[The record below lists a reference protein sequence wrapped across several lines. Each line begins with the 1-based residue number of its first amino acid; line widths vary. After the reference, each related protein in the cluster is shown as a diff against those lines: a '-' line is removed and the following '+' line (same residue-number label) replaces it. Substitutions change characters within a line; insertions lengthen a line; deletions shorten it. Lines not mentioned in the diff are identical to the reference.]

1 MTSIF
6 AKIGEALRPAPEEP
20 PAPARRRQ
28 KTSGNNLLTRLLG
41 YVAGVCNAADGS
53 GSQQADALLDGLQ
66 PGGVLTRRSYAKGKL
81 SNLAKEALR
90 FKEKQEE
97 QNGHLAFWRV
107 SFIHSKFGDLPRAEL
122 KARQMEL
129 RAALQ
134 EHRRHPEGIS
144 RSSGLQPDDLDCR
157 PERSGAGEKQL
168 CRQSRVY
175 ACERKRAKY
184 ARQRICEELDNEV
197 WNWFV
202 DRLATNKTR
211 IWTSQII
218 LVAQKY
224 ADTVKD
230 DWRQRCDAGQADPR
244 RPPKLPKID
253 AGWVR
258 RWRYRFNVTYRT
270 VNLRYKIPRKTF
282 LSRLQVFWSNC
293 IIMRK
298 LFEMMFPGEKLEFI
312 GFDQK
317 PLWFNA
323 ISCEKTYAKKGA
335 KKVSVAENVSA
346 SRARFTAFTQCRSWM
361 TDTVPGIGVLFR
373 IGDAACSLR
382 NLRASLQQ
390 GANTLIQGA
399 PKGSYRLNQVLEF
412 LRWAVPPKDELG
424 KLTCVVLDWFAPHLD
439 HAVDDMIHGL
449 GHCVLRIGGGL
460 TPVVQVEDTHAHR
473 PYNNHYRTLEK
484 EASAASW
491 ELRPGSLLEC
501 SRQTVLTRAED
512 AWKMVDHAKCVRG
525 WLHNGCTN
533 ALDGTQDAQLGSQVI
548 SYWEEL
554 GMDSI
559 REQLLQDVTDAV
571 NDGDVT
577 SFWDYPD
584 LLIDY
589 DDHAPLREGMEGAPV
604 YIYDESGAHVPSGM
618 DVDDEG
624 CSVDGDDATPLEAAM
639 IQEEDDLDATPVE
652 AAMPQ
657 EEQFEDIPA
666 DWMELGA
673 PSGMQPGSPPNV
685 SSAASSSSSPNLLSF
700 GAEADVARQNFL
712 DMFGAEPDAAL
723 GAPPLPPP
731 LESHPDDVAN
741 GLKADANGLPVA
753 DGLVV
758 ADGLQPDG
766 LQAEAHPEDVADGL
780 QPDGSVNSIFAGLV
794 GADGVGVRVV
804 KSPATPPTTDDM
816 PNAKRRRIVEAFGTA
831 REALL
836 TVGQHTIANYLE
848 DQAQRLLRAEEKTHT
863 AVGKI
868 MAQVTMNRKRK
879 IEEVRVEDKANRDR
893 LQQMKI
899 ELQIATE
906 QRLAAS
912 EISKQERAVAKAKGE
927 QERSARLLASLTAK
941 ADAKAKEEKAKAS
954 KEEAKADMQK
964 KVKEKEELRRTFAGT
979 LAAAILSWMSPK
991 ATCDARRKALKD
1003 VMIGKIANGKI
1014 AWKKVGAAPEFWSA
1028 TDKRGLSC
1036 ISAKDNFH
1044 ERKEIAIY
1052 ASDDF
1057 SWEMWNHKKPDGS
1070 SLNQFRTFVEFIM
1083 PGYNKAIAPRY
1094 PLEELLKSS
1103 AGNADIAF
1111 LTAVWFYSSLVP
1123 EDLFPCGLRHW
1134 PPQGSGTAATSSG
1147 SPASAS
1153 SASPSG

>member
-28 KTSGNNLLTRLLG
+28 KTPGNNLLTRLLG

-53 GSQQADALLDGLQ
+53 GSQQEDALLGGLQ
-66 PGGVLTRRSYAKGKL
+66 PGGLLTRRSYAKGKL
-81 SNLAKEALR
+81 SNIAKEALR
-90 FKEKQEE
+90 FKETQEE
-97 QNGHLAFWRV
+97 RDGHLAFWRV

-122 KARQMEL
+122 KTRQMEL

-134 EHRRHPEGIS
+134 EHKRHPEGIS

-157 PERSGAGEKQL
+157 PERSGAGEKRL

-175 ACERKRAKY
+175 AGERKRAKY

-202 DRLATNKTR
+202 DRLATNKAR

-218 LVAQKY
+218 LVAQNY

-230 DWRQRCDAGQADPR
+230 EWRQRCDAGQADPR
-244 RPPKLPKID
+244 RPPKLPKITND
-253 AGWVR
+253 WVR

-282 LSRLQVFWSNC
+282 LSRLRIFWSNC
-293 IIMRK
+293 IILRK

-373 IGDAACSLR
+373 IGDAACSLA

-412 LRWAVPPKDELG
+412 LRWAVPPKDKLG
-424 KLTCVVLDWFAPHLD
+424 KVTCVVLDWFAPHLD
-439 HAVDDMIHGL
+439 SAVDDMIHGL

-484 EASAASW
+484 EASAEAW

-554 GMDSI
+554 SMDNI

-571 NDGDVT
+571 NDGHVT

-584 LLIDY
+584 LLLEY

-604 YIYDESGAHVPSGM
+604 YIYDESGAHGGM
-618 DVDDEG
+618 DADGED
-624 CSVDGDDATPLEAAM
+624 CVDGDDATPLEAAM
-639 IQEEDDLDATPVE
+639 IQEEDDLDAIPVE

-657 EEQFEDIPA
+657 EEPVEDILA
-666 DWMELGA
+666 DLTELGF
-673 PSGMQPGSPPNV
+673 PSGLQPGSPPNV
-685 SSAASSSSSPNLLSF
+685 SSAASSSSSPNLFVF
-700 GAEADVARQNFL
+700 GAEADVTRQNFL
-712 DMFGAEPDAAL
+712 DFEFEAEAEAAL
-723 GAPPLPPP
+723 DAPPLPPP
-731 LESHPDDVAN
+731 RENHPDDVAN

-794 GADGVGVRVV
+794 GAHGVGVRVV

-816 PNAKRRRIVEAFGTA
+816 PNAKRRRIVEAFATA
-831 REALL
+831 REVLL
-836 TVGQHTIANYLE
+836 SVGQHALANYLD
-848 DQAQRLLRAEEKTHT
+848 DQAQRQLRAEEKTHT
-863 AVGKI
+863 AAGKI
-868 MAQVTMNRKRK
+868 MAEVTMKRKRK

-912 EISKQERAVAKAKGE
+912 EVSKQEQAVAKVKGE
-927 QERSARLLASLTAK
+927 QERSARLLASLEAR
-941 ADAKAKEEKAKAS
+941 ALAKAKEDNAKAS

-964 KVKEKEELRRTFAGT
+964 KVKDKEELRRTFAGK
-979 LAAAILSWMSPK
+979 LAAAILSWMSRK
-991 ATCDARRKALKD
+991 ATSDARRNALMD
-1003 VMIGKIANGKI
+1003 VMKGKIANGKI
-1014 AWKKVGAAPEFWSA
+1014 AWKSVGAAPEFWSA

-1036 ISAKDNFH
+1036 ISAKDNFDKH
-1044 ERKEIAIY
+1044 REIPIY
-1052 ASDDF
+1052 ASDSF
-1057 SWEMWNHKKPDGS
+1057 SWEMWNHKKPDGP
-1070 SLNQFRTFVEFIM
+1070 SLNQFRKFVEFIM

-1094 PLEELLKSS
+1094 PLDELLKSS
-1103 AGNADIAF
+1103 ARNADVAF

-1134 PPQGSGTAATSSG
+1134 PPQGSGTAATGSG
-1147 SPASAS
+1147 STATAS
-1153 SASPSG
+1153 SASSCG

>member
-28 KTSGNNLLTRLLG
+28 KTPGNNLLTRLLG

-53 GSQQADALLDGLQ
+53 GSQQEDALLGGLQ
-66 PGGVLTRRSYAKGKL
+66 PGGLLTRRSYAKGKL

-97 QNGHLAFWRV
+97 QDGHLAFWRI

-122 KARQMEL
+122 KTRQMEL

-134 EHRRHPEGIS
+134 EHKRHPEGIS

-157 PERSGAGEKQL
+157 PERSGAGEKRL

-175 ACERKRAKY
+175 AGERKRAKY

-218 LVAQKY
+218 LVAQNY

-230 DWRQRCDAGQADPR
+230 EWRQRCDAGQADPR
-244 RPPKLPKID
+244 RPPKLPKITND
-253 AGWVR
+253 WVR

-282 LSRLQVFWSNC
+282 LSRLRIFWSNC
-293 IIMRK
+293 IILRK

-373 IGDAACSLR
+373 IGDAACSLV

-412 LRWAVPPKDELG
+412 LRWAVPPKDKLG
-424 KLTCVVLDWFAPHLD
+424 KVTCVVLDWFAPHLD
-439 HAVDDMIHGL
+439 SAVDDMIHGL

-484 EASAASW
+484 EASAEAW

-554 GMDSI
+554 SMDNI

-571 NDGDVT
+571 NDGHVT

-584 LLIDY
+584 LLLEY
-589 DDHAPLREGMEGAPV
+589 DDHSPLREGMEGAPV

-618 DVDDEG
+618 DVDGED
-624 CSVDGDDATPLEAAM
+624 CVDGDDATPLEAAM
-639 IQEEDDLDATPVE
+639 IQEEDDLDAIPVE

-657 EEQFEDIPA
+657 EEPLEDILA
-666 DWMELGA
+666 DLTELGF
-673 PSGMQPGSPPNV
+673 PSGLQPGSPPNV
-685 SSAASSSSSPNLLSF
+685 SSAASSSSSPNLFVF
-700 GAEADVARQNFL
+700 GAEADVTRQNFL
-712 DMFGAEPDAAL
+712 DFEFEAEAEAAL
-723 GAPPLPPP
+723 DAPPLPPP
-731 LESHPDDVAN
+731 RENHPDDVAN

-816 PNAKRRRIVEAFGTA
+816 PNAKRRRIVEAFATA
-831 REALL
+831 REVLL
-836 TVGQHTIANYLE
+836 TVGQHALANYLD
-848 DQAQRLLRAEEKTHT
+848 DQAQRQLRAEEKTHT
-863 AVGKI
+863 AAGKI
-868 MAQVTMNRKRK
+868 MAEVTMKRKRK

-912 EISKQERAVAKAKGE
+912 EVSKQEQAVAKVKGE
-927 QERSARLLASLTAK
+927 QERSARLLASLEAR
-941 ADAKAKEEKAKAS
+941 ALAKAKEDNAKAS

-964 KVKEKEELRRTFAGT
+964 KVKDKEELRRTFAGK
-979 LAAAILSWMSPK
+979 LAAAILSWMSRK
-991 ATCDARRKALKD
+991 ATCDARRNALMD
-1003 VMIGKIANGKI
+1003 VMKGKIANGKI
-1014 AWKKVGAAPEFWSA
+1014 AWKSVGAAPEFWSA

-1036 ISAKDNFH
+1036 ISAKDNFDKH
-1044 ERKEIAIY
+1044 REIPIY
-1052 ASDDF
+1052 ASDCF
-1057 SWEMWNHKKPDGS
+1057 SWEMWNHKKPDGHFRVIS
-1070 SLNQFRTFVEFIM
+1070 S
-1083 PGYNKAIAPRY
+1083 KPR
-1094 PLEELLKSS
+1094 
-1103 AGNADIAF
+1103 
-1111 LTAVWFYSSLVP
+1111 
-1123 EDLFPCGLRHW
+1123 
-1134 PPQGSGTAATSSG
+1134 
-1147 SPASAS
+1147 
-1153 SASPSG
+1153 